1 MIEQQLLTHNG
12 RKIDKIKIET
22 KQMTETEIIKQIENY
37 YFDITECLD

>member
-37 YFDITECLD
+37 YLTLQNALD

>member
-1 MIEQQLLTHNG
+1 MIEQRFLTHNG

-37 YFDITECLD
+37 YLTLQNALD